1 MDLFE
6 RLFPT
11 DTETGNIAV
20 HAFMAAITDYI
31 AGETTR
37 AQITA
42 AWSLDAEAQV
52 DLTALYNH
60 IDGLSTKADK
70 VVFAL
75 EFDAVMLLAAH
86 GLKYT
91 TKSVFKTRLGI

>member
-1 MDLFE
+1 MADLFE

-42 AWSLDAEAQV
+42 VWSLDAEAQTV
-52 DLTALYNH
+52 
-60 IDGLSTKADK
+60 
-70 VVFAL
+70 
-75 EFDAVMLLAAH
+75 
-86 GLKYT
+86 
-91 TKSVFKTRLGI
+91 